1 MKKRI
6 VSLLMAVLMLVTML
20 PVTAMAEELTT
31 TDPTEEQ
38 VVSGETTPDPAEEP
52 ETPEEPEQP
61 DQPGE
66 PEEPTQPTVP
76 QEPEQP
82 SEPEWE
88 LPEFPEVL
96 SQEAYITP
104 VKDAN
109 APDPCDSFEW
119 KEIGDGKMPDRKC
132 VV

>member
-61 DQPGE
+61 DQPGRAGG
-66 PEEPTQPTVP
+66 TH
-76 QEPEQP
+76 
-82 SEPEWE
+82 S
-88 LPEFPEVL
+88 
-96 SQEAYITP
+96 AYGSTGTRAA
-104 VKDAN
+104 V
-109 APDPCDSFEW
+109 
-119 KEIGDGKMPDRKC
+119 
-132 VV
+132 